1 MPYIRAAASIAVGII
16 SGAGAAVPASIAGV
30 YIARACLPGPISGEI
45 VMGLLFLGGLGG
57 VMFGLP
63 CGTIGWFSCSAAM
76 QRGWVLS
83 VTLAVVIAVVVAA
96 SGTAVLYWLLIAPRA
111 TVPEHSVLIAGIALT
126 IGVGASGA
134 VSALASSAIG
144 LSWRSK
150 LTNRIAVKLLLIF
163 RNEGSP
169 SDRWKRRFRRRSNRS
184 QCSSRN

>member
-1 MPYIRAAASIAVGII
+1 MSFFKGVGAIGVAAGA
-16 SGAGAAVPASIAGV
+16 GAGAAFPGSIAGL

-83 VTLAVVIAVVVAA
+83 VTLAVVVAVVVAA

-134 VSALASSAIG
+134 VSALTSRAIRLG
-144 LSWRSK
+144 WRSK
-150 LTNRIAVKLLLIF
+150 
-163 RNEGSP
+163 SP
-169 SDRWKRRFRRRSNRS
+169 TA
-184 QCSSRN
+184 SR